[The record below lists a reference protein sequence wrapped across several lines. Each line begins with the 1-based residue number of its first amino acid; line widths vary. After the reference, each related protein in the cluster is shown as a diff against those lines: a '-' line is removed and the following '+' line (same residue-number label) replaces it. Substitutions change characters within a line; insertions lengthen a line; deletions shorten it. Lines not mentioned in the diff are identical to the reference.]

1 VQAPKFAD
9 VASDLT
15 TPIIRDASCRVTGPR
30 IRKQQCC
37 GNQTS
42 CDLHLPPWFEQTDLI
57 VCVMRETAKALARVR
72 GFIWAIAR
80 QEPSTFV
87 LFSPQA

>member
-1 VQAPKFAD
+1 
-9 VASDLT
+9 
-15 TPIIRDASCRVTGPR
+15 
-30 IRKQQCC
+30 
-37 GNQTS
+37 
-42 CDLHLPPWFEQTDLI
+42 
-57 VCVMRETAKALARVR
+57 MRETAKALARVR